1 MKKLMLFAAVIFL
14 AACVDKK
21 FVNEFTLTG
30 SVSNSPEGFIV
41 LSQRNEMDTIHLNE
55 DGTFSFTKE
64 IEKPGAFWLLSN
76 NKYIP
81 LYQAPDIELNIVF
94 NAENVDA
101 TLTFEGALALENR
114 FLQKEMNN
122 NQEFSS
128 FIYTLFEASPEEFLY
143 GLDSIRGLA
152 DTFLEEYV
160 ASNDGMTE
168 NFVKNK
174 KLAYRFSYYSYL
186 LDYEAYHK
194 HKYITKVEDV
204 ALPDDWYDFLDDIVI
219 DNPEYLDDPY
229 IMTVLGSIIQQKIIQ
244 AGGFGGDPK
253 RYYLAFGTVELLEA
267 QFNWVTE
274 NFKSQ
279 ELIDHFLND
288 YINDRIDR
296 VGPFG
301 AEKFIEA
308 FYEKTTKEE
317 NKKALTEKV
326 EKWAYLSAGM
336 PSPAFTLP
344 DINGNMVSLS
354 DFLGKYVYIEF
365 WATWCGPC
373 IKEIPYLEKLV
384 EEYKDKNIEIISISV
399 DQDKQAWIDKVTKD
413 QPQWLQLHD
422 SIMMK
427 DDYLVKVANR
437 FVLIDTAGKILNV
450 SALRPSKGEKLKNLL
465 NSLEHI

>member
-1 MKKLMLFAAVIFL
+1 MKKLMLLAAVIFL

-21 FVNEFTLTG
+21 PVNEFTFTG
-30 SVSNSPEGFIV
+30 YVSNSLDEFIV
-41 LSQRNEMDTIHLNE
+41 LSQQSEKDTIQLNE

-64 IEKPGAFWLLSN
+64 IEKPAIFWLSSN
-76 NKYIP
+76 KKYIP
-81 LYQAPDIELNIVF
+81 LYLAPDIDLNIVF
-94 NAENVDA
+94 NVEDVDA
-101 TLTFEGALALENR
+101 TLTFEGALATENR

-122 NQEFSS
+122 NQELSS
-128 FIYTLFEASPEEFLY
+128 FIHTLFESSPEEFLF

-160 ASNDGMTE
+160 ASNAGMSE
-168 NFVKNK
+168 NFVKNR
-174 KLAYRFSYYSYL
+174 KLEYRFSYYSYI

-194 HKYITKVEDV
+194 HKYIAKVEDV

-219 DNPEYLDDPY
+219 DNPEYLDDPL
-229 IMTVLGSIIQQKIIQ
+229 IMSVLGSIIQRKIIQ

-253 RYYLAFGTVELLEA
+253 RYYLAFGTVELLDA

-288 YINDRIDR
+288 YLNDRIDR
-296 VGPFG
+296 RGPFG
-301 AEKFIEA
+301 AEKFIEV
-308 FYEKTTKEE
+308 FYEKTTNEE

-326 EKWAYLSAGM
+326 EEWAYLGVGM

-354 DFLGKYVYIEF
+354 DFLGKYVYIDF

-373 IKEIPYLEKLV
+373 IKEIPYLEKLA

-399 DQDKQAWIDKVTKD
+399 DQDKQAWIDMVTKD

-427 DDYLVKVANR
+427 DDYLVKGANR
-437 FVLIDTAGKILNV
+437 FVLIDTEGKILYS
-450 SALRPSKGEKLKNLL
+450 SALRPSSGKKLKTLL
-465 NSLEHI
+465 NSLERI